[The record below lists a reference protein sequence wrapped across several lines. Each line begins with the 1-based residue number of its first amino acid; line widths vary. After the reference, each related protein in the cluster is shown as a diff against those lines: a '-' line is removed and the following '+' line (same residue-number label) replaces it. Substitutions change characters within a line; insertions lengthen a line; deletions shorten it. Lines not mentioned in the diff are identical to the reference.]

1 MAHKI
6 LLKARLILLNE
17 GKVLLMKQKA
27 SNGGKYTMVG
37 GTVEDFE
44 FAKISLI
51 RESKEE
57 VGLTLVEKDL
67 KLVHTLHKKKG
78 AVTRIVLYF
87 QAVHWKGEPKALEP
101 KKFKKVDWFDL
112 KELPS
117 PISPT
122 VKHVLHKYM
131 KGVNYSEYSA

>member
-1 MAHKI
+1 MAKRI
-6 LLKARLILLNE
+6 LLKARLILVE
-17 GKVLLMKQKA
+17 DDKVLLMKQTN
-27 SNGGKYTMVG
+27 SNGGKFTMVG

-57 VGLTLVEKDL
+57 ADISLIEKDL

-78 AVTRIVLYF
+78 QVTRIVLYF
-87 QAVHWKGEPKALEP
+87 QAKDWKGEPKAKET
-101 KKFKKVDWFDL
+101 KKFKKVGWYRLNDL
-112 KELPS
+112 PM

-122 VKHVLHKYM
+122 VKHVLNKFK
-131 KGVNYSEYSA
+131 KGLLYSEFSA

>member
-6 LLKARLILLNE
+6 LLKARLILLK
-17 GKVLLMKQKA
+17 GDKVLLMKQKS
-27 SNGGKYTMVG
+27 SNGGKFTLVG

-57 VGLTLVEKDL
+57 ANILLSEKDL
-67 KLVHTLHKKKG
+67 NLVHTLHKKKG
-78 AVTRIVLYF
+78 EVTRIVLYF
-87 QAVHWKGEPKALEP
+87 QADKWEGEPKAMEQ
-101 KKFKKVDWFDL
+101 KKFKKVDWFSL
-112 KELPS
+112 KDLPS

-122 VKHVLHKYM
+122 VKHVLNKYN
-131 KGVNYSEYSA
+131 KGLKYSEYSA